1 MPMITDWLM
10 VGITFVYVVAT
21 IFICIFNGRSA
32 KATRDQVQESQK
44 QFHEAKRLEKIPY
57 LQASIGEWIAREKR
71 ETLLPELWL
80 NLTQS
85 NNDNCASKGFSIE
98 LTNIGLGLLDNL
110 KCTWC
115 SDKIKNPNTLSTTL
129 LQCNQAFSANAIV
142 SAERPEQT
150 IYKDGL
156 LVFEFDDLLGN
167 HYKQELIISF
177 QIEWSCV
184 KPIGLNMKAPVYI
197 QTSQEVDHA

>member
-1 MPMITDWLM
+1 MPTITDWLM
-10 VGITFVYVVAT
+10 VIITFVYVVAT

-32 KATRDQVQESQK
+32 KATRDQVKESQK

-57 LQASIGEWIAREKR
+57 LQATIGKWITREKQDPNF
-71 ETLLPELWL
+71 PELWL
-80 NLTQS
+80 NLTKT
-85 NNDNCASKGFSIE
+85 NNDNCASGGFSIE

-115 SDKIKNPNTLSTTL
+115 SDEIKNSNNLSATL

-142 SAERPEQT
+142 SAERSEQT

-167 HYKQELIISF
+167 HYKQQLEISF
-177 QIEWSCV
+177 QIEWSYV
-184 KPIGLNMKAPVYI
+184 KPIAHKMSAPVYVDA
-197 QTSQEVDHA
+197 SQEEQHA

>member
-1 MPMITDWLM
+1 MPTITDWIM
-10 VGITFVYVVAT
+10 VVITFVYVVAT
-21 IFICIFNGRSA
+21 IFICIFNGKSA
-32 KATRDQVQESQK
+32 TATRDQVKESQK

-57 LQASIGEWIAREKR
+57 MQASIGKWITREKR
-71 ETLLPELWL
+71 EARLSELWL
-80 NLTQS
+80 TLTKS
-85 NNDNCASKGFSIE
+85 NNDNYASGGFSVE

-115 SDKIKNPNTLSTTL
+115 SDEIKNRQNLSVTL
-129 LQCNQAFSANAIV
+129 LQCNQEFSISAIV

-167 HYKQELIISF
+167 HYKQQLEISF
-177 QIEWSCV
+177 QIEWSYV
-184 KPIGLNMKAPVYI
+184 KPIAHKMSVPVYVES
-197 QTSQEVDHA
+197 SQKEQYA

>member
-1 MPMITDWLM
+1 MPTITDWIM
-10 VGITFVYVVAT
+10 VIITLVYVVAT

-32 KATRDQVQESQK
+32 KATRDQVEESQK

-57 LQASIGEWIAREKR
+57 LQAAIGEWITRKNQN
-71 ETLLPELWL
+71 PNFPDFWL
-80 NLTQS
+80 DLTKTNS
-85 NNDNCASKGFSIE
+85 DNCASGGFSIE

-110 KCTWC
+110 KCTWR
-115 SDKIKNPNTLSTTL
+115 SDEIKNPNTLPATL

-177 QIEWSCV
+177 QIEWGCV
-184 KPIGLNMKAPVYI
+184 KPIDLNMKAPVYI

>member
-1 MPMITDWLM
+1 M
-10 VGITFVYVVAT
+10 
-21 IFICIFNGRSA
+21 
-32 KATRDQVQESQK
+32 KESQK

-57 LQASIGEWIAREKR
+57 LQATIGKWISREKQNPN
-71 ETLLPELWL
+71 LPDFWFS
-80 NLTQS
+80 LTKTNS
-85 NNDNCASKGFSIE
+85 DNCASGEFSIE

-115 SDKIKNPNTLSTTL
+115 SDEIKNPNNLSATL

-177 QIEWSCV
+177 QVEWGCV
-184 KPIGLNMKAPVYI
+184 KPIGLNMKVPVYLL
-197 QTSQEVDHA
+197 TSQEVDHA